1 MGKKRRAPAIRKE
14 PITAAPVKD
23 VETTRQWVIA
33 LILGLTFLAFSN
45 TLFHGFAYDDQ
56 TQILENKFIHSFSNI
71 PTAFTTEVWF
81 WRVLQD
87 KDPNKETGPTTPYY
101 RPMFTVYL
109 MIGWALFQDWSLGWH
124 FLNVLM
130 HLSSVFF
137 VFKILEKVSGD
148 LRVAAFGAL
157 LFALHPLRTE
167 SVAWISGVTDLFLA
181 FFLLPSFYLYMVH
194 REKGDPRYLLG
205 SLGLFLL
212 AAFSK
217 EPAVCLP
224 IFIAA
229 YEIWIINRD
238 KPLRERGRAAAGFA
252 ALFITVPFVYFGMRY
267 KALGFVLSD
276 VGYTSYP
283 FHEVVLTIPLVIFK
297 YIGLLLFPFNL
308 TLFHET
314 QLVRGP
320 LSLRFILPLIGLA
333 GIAAGLWPFRR
344 SLVARFGVLWFF
356 IHLLPVLNLSAF
368 AIEFMVQERYVYI
381 PSVGFSLL
389 VAMVLAKLPVEQWLP
404 FRSRRAGQL
413 ATVAVICLLLMGKT
427 VFQNRVWA
435 DDMTLWNYGVEAA
448 PEQTM
453 PHFVLA
459 HKYINLNRQDK
470 VVESL
475 EEYMKI
481 DQRNIIVITN
491 LATSHLLMYDQTKE
505 RAHVDRAIALC
516 EKGLALNDQVAPLWD
531 TFGRAYLLDTNL
543 RSYDRAH
550 YYFDRGLKIQPQNA
564 MLNFHKG
571 AAYAVEQKV
580 EAALPYLERA
590 RQLEPGLP
598 DTYKM
603 LAYVYRSRG
612 RIQEAIDNFNQ
623 YLRLQPDAIDAPR
636 VRQDLQQ
643 LQAQLQ
649 SATPEG

>member
-1 MGKKRRAPAIRKE
+1 MGKKRRSPAVKKEPAPA
-14 PITAAPVKD
+14 VKD
-23 VETTRQWVIA
+23 IGTTRQWVIA
-33 LILGLTFLAFSN
+33 SILGLTFLAFSN

-56 TQILENKFIHSFSNI
+56 TQLLGNKFIHSFSNI

-87 KDPNKETGPTTPYY
+87 KDPNKEEGPTTPYY

-109 MIGWALFQDWSLGWH
+109 MIGWALFQDWALGWH
-124 FLNVLM
+124 LLNVLM
-130 HLSSVFF
+130 HLLSVFF

-148 LRVAAFGAL
+148 LRIAAFGTL
-157 LFALHPLRTE
+157 IFALHPLRTE

-181 FFLLPSFYLYMVH
+181 LFLLPSFYLYMLH
-194 REKGDPRYLLG
+194 REKGEPRYLLG
-205 SLGLFLL
+205 SLGLFLV

-224 IFIAA
+224 IFIIA
-229 YEIWIINRD
+229 YEVWIINQD
-238 KPLRERGRAAAGFA
+238 KPLKERIRSAAGFA

-276 VGYTSYP
+276 SRYTSYP
-283 FHEVVLTIPLVIFK
+283 FHEVVMTIPLVIFK
-297 YIGLLLFPFNL
+297 YIGLILFPFNL

-314 QLVRGP
+314 QLVKNP
-320 LSLRFILPLIGLA
+320 LSLRLILPLLGLVGLA
-333 GIAAGLWPFRR
+333 AGIWQMRR

-381 PSVGFSLL
+381 PSAGFSLL
-389 VAMVLAKLPVEQWLP
+389 IAMGLAKIPVEQWLP
-404 FRSRRAGQL
+404 FRSRRAGQV
-413 ATVAVICLLLMGKT
+413 ATVAAICLLLMGKT

-453 PHFVLA
+453 PHFILA
-459 HKYINLNRQDK
+459 HKYINQNRQEK

-475 EEYMKI
+475 EEYMKL
-481 DQRNIIVITN
+481 DQKNIIVISN
-491 LATSHLLMYDQTKE
+491 LATSHLLMYDQTKD
-505 RAHVDRAIALC
+505 RYHVDRAIALC
-516 EKGLALNDQVAPLWD
+516 EKGIALNDQLAPLWD

-543 RSYDRAH
+543 RSYERAH
-550 YYFDRGLKIQPQNA
+550 AYFDRGLRIQPENA

-580 EAALPYLERA
+580 EAALPYLERS
-590 RQLEPGLP
+590 RELEPGLP
-598 DTYKM
+598 DTYKV
-603 LAYVYRSRG
+603 LAYVYRSLR
-612 RIQEAIDNFNQ
+612 RPQEAIENFNQ
-623 YLRLQPDAIDAPR
+623 YLQLQPNASDASR

-649 SATPEG
+649 GAAPEG

>member
-1 MGKKRRAPAIRKE
+1 MGKKRRAPAVKKE
-14 PITAAPVKD
+14 PAPAVKD
-23 VETTRQWVIA
+23 IGTTRQWVIA

-56 TQILENKFIHSFSNI
+56 TQLLGNKFIHSFSNI

-87 KDPNKETGPTTPYY
+87 KDPNKEEGPTTPYY

-109 MIGWALFQDWSLGWH
+109 MIGWALFQDWALGWH
-124 FLNVLM
+124 LLNVLM
-130 HLSSVFF
+130 HLLSVFF

-148 LRVAAFGAL
+148 LRIAAFGTL
-157 LFALHPLRTE
+157 IFALHPLRTE

-181 FFLLPSFYLYMVH
+181 LFLLPSFYLYMLH
-194 REKGDPRYLLG
+194 RESKEPRYLLG
-205 SLGLFLL
+205 SLGLFLV

-224 IFIAA
+224 IFIIA
-229 YEIWIINRD
+229 YEVWIINQD
-238 KPLRERGRAAAGFA
+238 KPLKERIRSAAGFA

-276 VGYTSYP
+276 NRYTSYP
-283 FHEVVLTIPLVIFK
+283 FHEVVMTIPLVIFK
-297 YIGLLLFPFNL
+297 YIGLILFPFNL

-314 QLVRGP
+314 QLVKTP
-320 LSLRFILPLIGLA
+320 LSLRLILPLLGLVGLA
-333 GIAAGLWPFRR
+333 IGIWQMRR

-389 VAMVLAKLPVEQWLP
+389 IAMALAKIPVEQWLP
-404 FRSRRAGQL
+404 FRSRRAGQV
-413 ATVAVICLLLMGKT
+413 ATVAAICLLLMGKT

-453 PHFVLA
+453 PHFILA
-459 HKYINLNRQDK
+459 HKYINQNRQEK

-475 EEYMKI
+475 EEYMKL
-481 DQRNIIVITN
+481 DQKNIIVISN
-491 LATSHLLMYDQTKE
+491 LATSHLLMYDQTKD
-505 RAHVDRAIALC
+505 RYHVDRAIALC
-516 EKGLALNDQVAPLWD
+516 EKGIALNDQLAPLWD

-543 RSYDRAH
+543 RSYERAH
-550 YYFDRGLKIQPQNA
+550 AYFDRGLRIQPENA

-580 EAALPYLERA
+580 EAALPYLERS
-590 RQLEPGLP
+590 RELEPGLP
-598 DTYKM
+598 DTYKV
-603 LAYVYRSRG
+603 LAYVYRSLR
-612 RIQEAIDNFNQ
+612 RPQEAIDNFNQ
-623 YLRLQPDAIDAPR
+623 YLQLQPNASDASR

-649 SATPEG
+649 GTAPEG

>member
-1 MGKKRRAPAIRKE
+1 MGKKRRAPAVKKE
-14 PITAAPVKD
+14 PAPAVKD
-23 VETTRQWVIA
+23 IGTTRQWVIA
-33 LILGLTFLAFSN
+33 SILGLTFLAFSN

-56 TQILENKFIHSFSNI
+56 TQLLGNKFIHSFSNI

-87 KDPNKETGPTTPYY
+87 KDPNKEEGPTTPYY

-109 MIGWALFQDWSLGWH
+109 MIGWALFQDWALGWH
-124 FLNVLM
+124 LLNVLM
-130 HLSSVFF
+130 HLLSVFF

-148 LRVAAFGAL
+148 LRIAAFGTL
-157 LFALHPLRTE
+157 IFALHPLRTE

-181 FFLLPSFYLYMVH
+181 LFLLPSFYLYMLH
-194 REKGDPRYLLG
+194 REKGEPRYLLG
-205 SLGLFLL
+205 SLGLFLV

-224 IFIAA
+224 IFIIA
-229 YEIWIINRD
+229 YEVWIINQD
-238 KPLRERGRAAAGFA
+238 KPLKERIRSAAGFA

-276 VGYTSYP
+276 SRYTSYP
-283 FHEVVLTIPLVIFK
+283 FHEVVMTIPLVIFK
-297 YIGLLLFPFNL
+297 YIGLILFPFNL

-314 QLVRGP
+314 QLVKNP
-320 LSLRFILPLIGLA
+320 LSLRLILPLLGLVGLA
-333 GIAAGLWPFRR
+333 AGIWQMRR

-389 VAMVLAKLPVEQWLP
+389 IAMGLAKIPVEQWLP
-404 FRSRRAGQL
+404 FRSRRAGQV
-413 ATVAVICLLLMGKT
+413 ATVAAICLLLMGKT

-453 PHFVLA
+453 PHFILA
-459 HKYINLNRQDK
+459 HKYINQNRQEK

-475 EEYMKI
+475 EEYMKL
-481 DQRNIIVITN
+481 DQKNIIVISN
-491 LATSHLLMYDQTKE
+491 LATSHLLMYDQTKD
-505 RAHVDRAIALC
+505 RYHVDRAIALC
-516 EKGLALNDQVAPLWD
+516 EKGIALNDQLAPLWD

-543 RSYDRAH
+543 RSYERAH
-550 YYFDRGLKIQPQNA
+550 AYFDRGLRIQPENA

-580 EAALPYLERA
+580 EAALPYLERS
-590 RQLEPGLP
+590 RELEPGLP
-598 DTYKM
+598 DTYKV
-603 LAYVYRSRG
+603 LAYVYRSLR
-612 RIQEAIDNFNQ
+612 RPQEARENFNQ
-623 YLRLQPDAIDAPR
+623 YLQLQPNASDASR

-649 SATPEG
+649 GAAPEG